1 MTRDRLLSK
10 TQKDELASEAM
21 KKKLSRQI
29 ETPHRAIDENDVR
42 QEMELKQ
49 REDNIARR
57 EEHII

>member
-29 ETPHRAIDENDVR
+29 ETPSAIDENDVR